1 MANELQPLSLLFQN
15 RLFRIPDYQRGYAW
29 QQSQLTDF
37 WDDLVNL
44 QEGRYHYTG
53 LLSLKNLKSSE
64 TTSWGGDLWM
74 VSKGF
79 KPCHIVDG
87 QQRLTTFV
95 ILLNEIV
102 EYSRTLKEN
111 VGLSDRDIVLGY
123 ETLEDVVAKYIC
135 QHRPPN
141 KQITTYLF
149 GYEVDNPSSDYLQY
163 RIFNEPYSG
172 TVNETYYTRNL
183 KFAKNFFRE
192 NLTALYESEGM
203 DGINELYLKL
213 TQRLMFNIHE
223 IDDDYDVFVAFE
235 TMNNRGKKLTNLEL
249 LKNRLIYLTTLYPE
263 SKFDKMDKENLR
275 KQINDTW
282 KEVYFQLGRNEK
294 TPLSDDDFLRAHWIV
309 YFAYSRRKGD
319 DYIHFLLNKF
329 SAKNIFEKKTVAVA
343 DDSLEVVS
351 DTDYDSDTDIE
362 DESGEVETVEVSKL
376 EPGEIL
382 DYVNSLK
389 DMAKYWYD
397 TFFPFQSENLSD
409 DEKVWVDRLNR
420 IGIGHFRPLIMAVIS
435 RRDLKPE
442 KRIELYTAVERFIF
456 ICFRL
461 GYFNATFR
469 SSEYYR
475 ASRSIY
481 LKEMDIDAL
490 INDINETTDANIEY
504 ALPNFITKIEKY
516 FDNKGGFYYWNSIKY
531 FLYEYEY
538 QLAKKNNLDKVSWE
552 MFTKTE
558 KDKVSIEHILP
569 QTPSRFYWRNQ
580 FRQFSDEEIELLS
593 CTLGNL
599 LPLSQSI
606 NSALQNDS
614 FEDKKTSKN
623 GGRRGYQNGSHSEI
637 EVAKESDW
645 TADRIYQRSKK
656 LLEFMENRWK
666 FSFTSEQMNKLI
678 YVTWV
683 NDGRAVPAPLS
694 EEPEKPADSSSKGKQ
709 PSKPVGDLG
718 ELQLKF
724 WSSFVEYCKEEGRDT
739 DIALRKPLSQNWYD
753 IPVNDADY
761 HLSYTVTHSKYLSLL
776 IYAYNREAF
785 ERLESKKSK
794 IEEIFGDKLDWYSS
808 REGSEAKRI
817 IYKREADV
825 FNPSKQEEYFA
836 WMIDKCDELS
846 NALVQVGEMDEEPKE
861 KDKFSKLTF
870 TDIEA
875 IIGYNLCKS
884 AYNYSAYWTP
894 SPTHTMPNTI
904 LAAGFKVVSVDLLSN
919 SLLLRKQ

>member
-64 TTSWGGDLWM
+64 TTSWGSDLWM

-79 KPCHIVDG
+79 KSCHIVDG

-111 VGLSDRDIVLGY
+111 GGLSDRDIVLGY

-163 RIFNEPYSG
+163 KIFNEPYSG

-343 DDSLEVVS
+343 DDSLTVVS

-362 DESGEVETVEVSKL
+362 DESGEVETVVVSKL
-376 EPGEIL
+376 EHGEIL
-382 DYVNSLK
+382 DYANSLK
-389 DMAKYWYD
+389 YMAKYWYD

-481 LKEMDIDAL
+481 LEEMDIDDL

-504 ALPNFITKIEKY
+504 ALPNFITKIEKH
-516 FDNKGGFYYWNSIKY
+516 FDNKGGFYDWNSIKY

-580 FRQFSDEEIELLS
+580 FRQFSGEEIELLS

-694 EEPEKPADSSSKGKQ
+694 EESEK
-709 PSKPVGDLG
+709 
-718 ELQLKF
+718 
-724 WSSFVEYCKEEGRDT
+724 
-739 DIALRKPLSQNWYD
+739 
-753 IPVNDADY
+753 
-761 HLSYTVTHSKYLSLL
+761 LL
-776 IYAYNREAF
+776 IHQ
-785 ERLESKKSK
+785 
-794 IEEIFGDKLDWYSS
+794 
-808 REGSEAKRI
+808 AK
-817 IYKREADV
+817 E
-825 FNPSKQEEYFA
+825 N
-836 WMIDKCDELS
+836 
-846 NALVQVGEMDEEPKE
+846 N
-861 KDKFSKLTF
+861 
-870 TDIEA
+870 
-875 IIGYNLCKS
+875 
-884 AYNYSAYWTP
+884 
-894 SPTHTMPNTI
+894 
-904 LAAGFKVVSVDLLSN
+904 LLSP
-919 SLLLRKQ
+919 